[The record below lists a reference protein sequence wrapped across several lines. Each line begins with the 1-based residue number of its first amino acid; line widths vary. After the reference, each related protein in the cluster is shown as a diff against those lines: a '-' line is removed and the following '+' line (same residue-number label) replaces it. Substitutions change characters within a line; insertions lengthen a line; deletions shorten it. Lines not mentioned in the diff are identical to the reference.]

1 VLKVW
6 RAGVPTVA
14 VALLSSALI
23 VLDLSDGAF
32 RRWWS
37 ARAFTTDAIA
47 GILVVLITVLIVNQV
62 LEIRRNRERFR
73 ATAAQASMVLGQA
86 IRSTRAVL
94 ACTTSGDRTAAS
106 DELRTYMIILMI
118 AAPILIESK
127 TPRAFLE
134 DSQTLGGMLVHVQHS
149 ESQISFKTVPSDAQL
164 GEALRQLKITA
175 APLLAPLTA
184 EERTA
189 AGTEE
194 TSQPW
199 KGIHEPSRAPNKAAI
214 DSPHSGDYLSETG
227 SVRDWSLPDD
237 AGAGHGV

>member
-1 VLKVW
+1 MLKVW
-6 RAGVPTVA
+6 QAEVATIA

-47 GILVVLITVLIVNQV
+47 GILVVLITVLIVNQA
-62 LEIRRNRERFR
+62 LGIRRERERFR

-86 IRSTRAVL
+86 IRTTRAVL
-94 ACTTSGDRTAAS
+94 ARTTSGDRTAAS
-106 DELRTYMIILMI
+106 DELRTYMIMLMI
-118 AAPILIESK
+118 AAPILID
-127 TPRAFLE
+127 TRRPRAFLE
-134 DSQTLGGMLVHVQHS
+134 DAQTLAGMLVQVQHS
-149 ESQISFKTVPSDAQL
+149 ESQSSLTVPSDGQL
-164 GEALRQLKITA
+164 EEALRQLKITA

-194 TSQPW
+194 TSATQ
-199 KGIHEPSRAPNKAAI
+199 
-214 DSPHSGDYLSETG
+214 
-227 SVRDWSLPDD
+227 
-237 AGAGHGV
+237 

>member
-1 VLKVW
+1 VLKIW
-6 RAGVPTVA
+6 QAGVATIA

-47 GILVVLITVLIVNQV
+47 GILVVLITVLIVNQA
-62 LEIRRNRERFR
+62 LGIRRDRERFR

-86 IRSTRAVL
+86 IRTTRAVL
-94 ACTTSGDRTAAS
+94 ARTTSGDRTAAS
-106 DELRTYMIILMI
+106 DELRTYMIMLMI
-118 AAPILIESK
+118 AAPILIDIRR
-127 TPRAFLE
+127 PRAFLE
-134 DSQTLGGMLVHVQHS
+134 DAQTLAGMLVQVQHS
-149 ESQISFKTVPSDAQL
+149 ESQSSLTVPSDAQL
-164 GEALRQLKITA
+164 EEALRQLKIAA

-194 TSQPW
+194 TSATQ
-199 KGIHEPSRAPNKAAI
+199 
-214 DSPHSGDYLSETG
+214 
-227 SVRDWSLPDD
+227 
-237 AGAGHGV
+237 

>member
-47 GILVVLITVLIVNQV
+47 GILVVLITVLIVNQA
-62 LEIRRNRERFR
+62 LGIRRDRERFR

-86 IRSTRAVL
+86 IRTTRAVL
-94 ACTTSGDRTAAS
+94 ARTTSGDRTAAS
-106 DELRTYMIILMI
+106 DELRTYMIMLMI
-118 AAPILIESK
+118 AAPILIDIRR
-127 TPRAFLE
+127 PRAFLE
-134 DSQTLGGMLVHVQHS
+134 DAQTLGGMFVHVQHS
-149 ESQISFKTVPSDAQL
+149 ESQSAFKSVPSDAQL
-164 GEALRQLKITA
+164 EEALRQLKITA

-194 TSQPW
+194 
-199 KGIHEPSRAPNKAAI
+199 PSRP
-214 DSPHSGDYLSETG
+214 
-227 SVRDWSLPDD
+227 
-237 AGAGHGV
+237 

>member
-6 RAGVPTVA
+6 QAGVATIA

-47 GILVVLITVLIVNQV
+47 GILVVLITVLIVNQA
-62 LEIRRNRERFR
+62 LGIRRDRERFR

-86 IRSTRAVL
+86 IRTTRAVL
-94 ACTTSGDRTAAS
+94 ARTTSGDRTAAS
-106 DELRTYMIILMI
+106 DELRTYMIMLMI
-118 AAPILIESK
+118 AAPILIDIRR
-127 TPRAFLE
+127 PRAFLE
-134 DSQTLGGMLVHVQHS
+134 DAQTLAGMLVQVQHS
-149 ESQISFKTVPSDAQL
+149 ESQSSLTVPSDAQL
-164 GEALRQLKITA
+164 EEALRQLKITA

-194 TSQPW
+194 TSATQ
-199 KGIHEPSRAPNKAAI
+199 
-214 DSPHSGDYLSETG
+214 
-227 SVRDWSLPDD
+227 
-237 AGAGHGV
+237 

>member
-6 RAGVPTVA
+6 QAGVATIA

-47 GILVVLITVLIVNQV
+47 GILVVLITVLIVNQA
-62 LEIRRNRERFR
+62 LGIRRDRERFR
-73 ATAAQASMVLGQA
+73 ATAAQASMFLGQA
-86 IRSTRAVL
+86 IRTTRAVL
-94 ACTTSGDRTAAS
+94 ARTTSGDRTAAS
-106 DELRTYMIILMI
+106 DELRTYMIMLMI
-118 AAPILIESK
+118 AAPILIDIRR
-127 TPRAFLE
+127 PRAFLE
-134 DSQTLGGMLVHVQHS
+134 DAQTLAGMLVQVQHS
-149 ESQISFKTVPSDAQL
+149 ESQSSLTVPSDAQL
-164 GEALRQLKITA
+164 EEALRQLKITA

-194 TSQPW
+194 TSATQ
-199 KGIHEPSRAPNKAAI
+199 
-214 DSPHSGDYLSETG
+214 
-227 SVRDWSLPDD
+227 
-237 AGAGHGV
+237 

>member
-6 RAGVPTVA
+6 QAGVATIV

-47 GILVVLITVLIVNQV
+47 GILVVLITVLIVNQA
-62 LEIRRNRERFR
+62 LGIRRERERFR
-73 ATAAQASMVLGQA
+73 ATAAQAALVLSQA
-86 IRSTRAVL
+86 IRTTRAVL
-94 ACTTSGDRTAAS
+94 ACATSGDRTAAS
-106 DELRTYMIILMI
+106 DELRTYMIMLMI

-134 DSQTLGGMLVHVQHS
+134 DAQALAGMLLQVQHS
-149 ESQISFKTVPSDAQL
+149 ESPRSLKTVPSDAKFE
-164 GEALRQLKITA
+164 EALQQLKIAA
-175 APLLAPLTA
+175 APLLTPLTA
-184 EERTA
+184 AERTA

-194 TSQPW
+194 TSSTSQ
-199 KGIHEPSRAPNKAAI
+199 
-214 DSPHSGDYLSETG
+214 
-227 SVRDWSLPDD
+227 
-237 AGAGHGV
+237 

>member
-6 RAGVPTVA
+6 QAGVATIA

-47 GILVVLITVLIVNQV
+47 GILVVLVTVLIVNQA
-62 LEIRRNRERFR
+62 LGIRQGRERFR
-73 ATAAQASMVLGQA
+73 ATAAQALSQA
-86 IRSTRAVL
+86 IRATRAVL
-94 ACTTSGDRTAAS
+94 ACATSGDRTAAS
-106 DELRTYMIILMI
+106 DELRTYMIMLMI

-127 TPRAFLE
+127 TPRVFLE
-134 DSQTLGGMLVHVQHS
+134 DAQTLGGMLVQVQHS
-149 ESQISFKTVPSDAQL
+149 ESQSSVKTVTPDTQL
-164 GEALRQLKITA
+164 EEALQQLKIAA

-194 TSQPW
+194 TSRP
-199 KGIHEPSRAPNKAAI
+199 
-214 DSPHSGDYLSETG
+214 
-227 SVRDWSLPDD
+227 
-237 AGAGHGV
+237 

>member
-1 VLKVW
+1 MLKVW
-6 RAGVPTVA
+6 QAEVATIA

-47 GILVVLITVLIVNQV
+47 GILVVLITVLIVNQA
-62 LEIRRNRERFR
+62 LGIRQERERFR
-73 ATAAQASMVLGQA
+73 ATAAQASMVLSQA
-86 IRSTRAVL
+86 IRATRAVL
-94 ACTTSGDRTAAS
+94 ACATSGDRTAAS
-106 DELRTYMIILMI
+106 DELRTYMIMLMI

-134 DSQTLGGMLVHVQHS
+134 DAQTLAGMLVQVQHS
-149 ESQISFKTVPSDAQL
+149 ESQSSLTVPSDAQL
-164 GEALRQLKITA
+164 EEALRQLKITA

-194 TSQPW
+194 TSPTVN
-199 KGIHEPSRAPNKAAI
+199 GVHEP
-214 DSPHSGDYLSETG
+214 
-227 SVRDWSLPDD
+227 
-237 AGAGHGV
+237 

>member
-6 RAGVPTVA
+6 QAGVATIA

-47 GILVVLITVLIVNQV
+47 GILVVLVTVLIVNQA
-62 LEIRRNRERFR
+62 LGIRQGRERFR
-73 ATAAQASMVLGQA
+73 ATAAQASMVLSQA
-86 IRSTRAVL
+86 IRATRAVL
-94 ACTTSGDRTAAS
+94 ACATSGDRTAAS
-106 DELRTYMIILMI
+106 DELRTYMIML
-118 AAPILIESK
+118 LIESK
-127 TPRAFLE
+127 TPRVFLE
-134 DSQTLGGMLVHVQHS
+134 DAQTLGGMLVQHS
-149 ESQISFKTVPSDAQL
+149 ESQSSVKTATSDTQL
-164 GEALRQLKITA
+164 EEALQQLKIAA

-194 TSQPW
+194 TSRP
-199 KGIHEPSRAPNKAAI
+199 
-214 DSPHSGDYLSETG
+214 
-227 SVRDWSLPDD
+227 
-237 AGAGHGV
+237 